1 MISKTI
7 IKEQN
12 WEKKRLLNSYDEEM
26 KQISKLNNEVQK

>member
-1 MISKTI
+1 MISYTI